1 MHTQRTVHEDI
12 VHETKEHTRLVI
24 YIFGPGKNSVSQSK
38 YIPESEYKEMCITNS
53 ADNCIVRLY

>member
-38 YIPESEYKEMCITNS
+38 MEFPLLSDILHHLIMY
-53 ADNCIVRLY
+53 

>member
-38 YIPESEYKEMCITNS
+38 MELP
-53 ADNCIVRLY
+53 